1 MEKTLEA
8 TSNRQKQVETLLKT
22 GNFKETT
29 EGQLVTKQKK
39 MLFTAAL
46 EKCYWLNGKFLEIK
60 TQKALD
66 QAKTLLGTTTV
77 LWQSHL

>member
-29 EGQLVTKQKK
+29 EGSL
-39 MLFTAAL
+39 
-46 EKCYWLNGKFLEIK
+46 
-60 TQKALD
+60 
-66 QAKTLLGTTTV
+66 
-77 LWQSHL
+77 